1 MVDGELVQL
10 AVDDPLG
17 DIVPSP
23 VGDDAEKILLNG
35 AERGPDPISVLP
47 EMVPDED
54 HLFFKVYSISSNW
67 RHTGRTFPLSKLSDT
82 SLAW

>member
-17 DIVPSP
+17 DIMPSP
-23 VGDDAEKILLNG
+23 VGDDAEKIFLNG
-35 AERGPDPISVLP
+35 AERGLDPISVLS

-54 HLFFKVYSISSNW
+54 HLFFN
-67 RHTGRTFPLSKLSDT
+67 LSWTVEFS
-82 SLAW
+82 A